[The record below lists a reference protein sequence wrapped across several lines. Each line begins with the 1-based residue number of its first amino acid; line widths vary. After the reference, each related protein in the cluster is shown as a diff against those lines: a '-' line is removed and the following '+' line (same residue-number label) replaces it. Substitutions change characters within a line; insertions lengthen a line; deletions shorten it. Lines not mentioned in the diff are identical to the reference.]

1 MTASDSSREE
11 YLSSFEDLTENK
23 DRGILK
29 KIIKEGTC
37 DIKPCH
43 GDTVIVHYVGTY
55 FGGEKDGEQFDSSR
69 DRDEKFEFTIGTGAV
84 IKAWDVG
91 VATMKIGE
99 LCELI
104 VAPEYGYNDD
114 KTMKFVVELF
124 DTKGLDVSVQ
134 KNGSVRKSVLEKGRD
149 SANPMVGLEADIS
162 YRPFDALDKQDF
174 RDVSYIVGDPIPS
187 SVPECVDLAV
197 RHMSTAERSLVR
209 ICDDYTQSAG
219 DFPQGL
225 DKAFEVRLRS
235 FEKVK
240 HLSTLPSFSE
250 QMSYAD
256 SLKSKANENL
266 KASKFSVAIEL
277 YKRLDED
284 LPYVL
289 ANGVAEQKTLTE
301 LTTAVQLNLALAYL
315 KLGDA
320 QSCTEKC
327 KKVLENNASNEK
339 ALFRLGQA
347 CLLRKDHEDAAI
359 YFRRV
364 VSNNPKNTA
373 AVSQL
378 RYCEEAIQS
387 AKDKER
393 KMFRGVFE
401 RFKET
406 GLGDSA
412 EANMVVNGGEKSAA

>member
-1 MTASDSSREE
+1 MAASDTSREE
-11 YLSSFEDLTENK
+11 YLSSFEDLTEDK

-29 KIIKEGTC
+29 KIIREGTC

-43 GDTVIVHYVGTY
+43 SDTVVVHYVGTY

-99 LCELI
+99 VCELI
-104 VAPEYGYNDD
+104 VAPEYGYKDD
-114 KTMKFVVELF
+114 KTMKFVIELF

-162 YRPFDALDKQDF
+162 YRPFNALEDQDF
-174 RDVSYIVGDPIPS
+174 RDVSYIVGDPFPS

-197 RHMSTAERSLVR
+197 RHMNTAERSLVR
-209 ICDDYTQSAG
+209 ICDTDTQSAG

-240 HLSTLPSFSE
+240 HLSTLPSFTE
-250 QMSYAD
+250 QMSYAE

-266 KASKFSVAIEL
+266 KASKFSIAIEL

-327 KKVLENNASNEK
+327 KKVLESNASNEK

-347 CLLRKDHEDAAI
+347 CLLRKDHEDAAT

-364 VSNNPKNTA
+364 ASSNPKNTA

-387 AKDKER
+387 AKDRER

-412 EANMVVNGGEKSAA
+412 EANMVVNGVKKCAT